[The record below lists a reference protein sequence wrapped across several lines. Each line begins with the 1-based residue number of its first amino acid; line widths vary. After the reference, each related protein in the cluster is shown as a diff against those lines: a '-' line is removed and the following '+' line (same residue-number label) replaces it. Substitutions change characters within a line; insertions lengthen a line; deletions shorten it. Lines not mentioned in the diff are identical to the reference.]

1 MALPCPHNAR
11 LEVCIASLDDAI
23 VAAHSGADRLEL
35 NSALALGGL
44 TPSLGLM
51 RSVRKAVKL
60 PIIAMVRPRAGGFC
74 YDDSDL
80 TVMVED
86 AAALLH
92 EGADGVAFG
101 VLKED
106 GNVDVQR
113 SALLMHVIGSKQAVF
128 HRAFDVTP
136 DPFAAMEALID
147 LGVTRIM
154 TSGQQP
160 TAEAGTKLIKELI
173 ERAAGRIEIL
183 PAGSIRPHN
192 VAALIEA
199 TKCDQVHAS
208 LRSLREDR
216 STQANPALRFSLEQN
231 LREDQFDG
239 TDEAMVRAM
248 VEMMRGGADVGRL
261 F

>member
-35 NSALALGGL
+35 NCALALGGL

-51 RSVRKAVKL
+51 RRVRQAVAI
-60 PIIAMVRPRAGGFC
+60 PVISMVRPRAGGFC
-74 YDDSDL
+74 YDHADL
-80 TVMVED
+80 AVMLED
-86 AAALLH
+86 AATLIAA
-92 EGADGVAFG
+92 GADGLAFG
-101 VLKED
+101 FLHAD
-106 GNVDVQR
+106 GTIDVER
-113 SALLMHVIGSKQAVF
+113 CRAMMEVIGPRQAVF

-160 TAEAGTKLIKELI
+160 TAEAGTKLIKDLI

-183 PAGSIRPHN
+183 PAGAIRPHN
-192 VAALIEA
+192 VAALIAA

-216 STQANPALRFSLEQN
+216 STQANPAVRFSVEHN
-231 LREDQFDG
+231 LREDQLDG
-239 TDEAMVRAM
+239 TDETMVRAM
-248 VEMMRGGADVGRL
+248 VEMMGKA
-261 F
+261 

>member
-11 LEVCIASLDDAI
+11 LEVCIASLNDAI

-44 TPSLGLM
+44 TPSLGLI
-51 RSVRKAVKL
+51 RRVRQTVTV
-60 PIIAMVRPRAGGFC
+60 PVIAMVRPRAGGFC
-74 YDDSDL
+74 YDEGDL
-80 TVMVED
+80 AVMLED
-86 AAALLH
+86 AAALLN

-101 VLKED
+101 VLHD
-106 GNVDVQR
+106 NGNVDVER
-113 SALLMHVIGSKQAVF
+113 CARIMDVIGSKQAVF

-136 DPFAAMEALID
+136 DPFTAMEALID

-160 TAEAGTKLIKELI
+160 TAEGGSKLIAELI

-216 STQANPALRFSLEQN
+216 STQARPAMRFSAERN

-239 TDEAMVRAM
+239 TDEAMVREM
-248 VEMMRGGADVGRL
+248 VERMKGR
-261 F
+261 